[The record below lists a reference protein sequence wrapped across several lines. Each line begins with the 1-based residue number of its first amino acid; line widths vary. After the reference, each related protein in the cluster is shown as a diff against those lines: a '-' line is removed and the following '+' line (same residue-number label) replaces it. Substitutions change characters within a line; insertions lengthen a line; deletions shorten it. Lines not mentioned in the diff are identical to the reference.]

1 MTMNDTLASVLSQI
15 NNAISVEKSGVVTNI
30 SAKLITKVLAI
41 MQENGYINNVE
52 IIQDSKGD
60 YYKIDFNGKLNKC
73 GSIKPRFS
81 VKLSDF
87 EKFEKRYLPARG
99 FGFLIVSTSQGIM
112 THVEAKEKGI
122 GGRLIS
128 FCY

>member
-1 MTMNDTLASVLSQI
+1 MTMNDTLASVLSQM

-52 IIQDSKGD
+52 TVEDSKGNS
-60 YYKIDFNGKLNKC
+60 YKITFSGKLNKC

-112 THVEAKEKGI
+112 THDEAKEKGI

>member
-15 NNAISVEKSGVVTNI
+15 NNAVALEKTHVITNI

-41 MQENGYINNVE
+41 MQENGYIDNVVIE
-52 IIQDSKGD
+52 QDSKGD
-60 YYKIDFNGKLNKC
+60 YYTITFNGKLNKC
-73 GSIKPRFS
+73 GSIKPRFA